1 MDKLDCSTDPD
12 VLGSPLDLNRPELRG
27 VLERYVPRSALIV
40 GRTEEETSDL
50 KSALLDDGW
59 RIRSCDG
66 PAHVN
71 CPLLRGRGP
80 CSRRECADVAVVY
93 VDTNRSVTG
102 SLPLVRCAADPSS
115 PAVVALEGQADE
127 PTIDGDRALVGALRS
142 ARTIADTVAAISG
155 TRS

>member
-1 MDKLDCSTDPD
+1 MDELDCSTDPD
-12 VLGSPLDLNRPELRG
+12 VLGSPLDLNRPELRR
-27 VLERYVPRSALIV
+27 VLQRYVPRSALIV
-40 GRTEEETSDL
+40 GRSVDEASDL
-50 KSALLDDGW
+50 KSALLDEGW

-66 PAHVN
+66 PAQVG
-71 CPLLRGRGP
+71 CPLFRGGRP
-80 CSRRECADVAVVY
+80 CSKREGADVAVVY
-93 VDTNRSVTG
+93 VDVNHSVTG